1 VRKSSI
7 SLIVLGL
14 VVAVAA
20 AVLSSDLVASAQN
33 TNSSTTAAPTK
44 AKTKH
49 RAKQRTP
56 KAVASA
62 EASADATAAM
72 PAATPKPRTGRCDP
86 MQQEQTDLSG
96 TYNGR
101 LKHGDEP
108 EMDATLT
115 ITGNNFTMTTG
126 TETHSGR
133 ITAVTTCGYTAVTV
147 MMGDTTPPDPTKP
160 PPPPLPAVSLRAKKV
175 GSQMTLMSAPGETRQ
190 ISFISTGAAK
200 AHVTKHK
207 MKSKTKA
214 KPAAAATP
222 PE

>member
-20 AVLSSDLVASAQN
+20 AVVSSDLVASAQN
-33 TNSSTTAAPTK
+33 TNSSTTATPTK
-44 AKTKH
+44 TKTKH
-49 RAKQRTP
+49 RAK
-56 KAVASA
+56 
-62 EASADATAAM
+62 
-72 PAATPKPRTGRCDP
+72 PAAATTSGRCDP
-86 MQQEQTDLSG
+86 MKQEQTDLSG
-96 TYNGR
+96 TYTGK

-115 ITGNNFTMTTG
+115 ITGNAFTMTTG

-175 GSQMTLMSAPGETRQ
+175 GSHMTLTSVPGETRQ
-190 ISFISTGAAK
+190 VSFMSAGAAK
-200 AHVTKHK
+200 AHMTKHK
-207 MKSKTKA
+207 MKSKAKA